1 MGAEGARTHCVP
13 YLSGKRTEHNLNTKV
28 YLHRLDDA
36 NSPVH
41 LYLSIPYLQSSTKI
55 GFFYKKGGISYYGNV
70 KHNRQLCLGTT
81 TIDSTGWNRNS
92 TKCPSRFLASF

>member
-36 NSPVH
+36 NSP
-41 LYLSIPYLQSSTKI
+41 YIYI
-55 GFFYKKGGISYYGNV
+55 
-70 KHNRQLCLGTT
+70 
-81 TIDSTGWNRNS
+81 
-92 TKCPSRFLASF
+92 

>member
-36 NSPVH
+36 NFPVH
-41 LYLSIPYLQSSTKI
+41 LFEHTLSSE
-55 GFFYKKGGISYYGNV
+55 FNEDRV
-70 KHNRQLCLGTT
+70 
-81 TIDSTGWNRNS
+81 
-92 TKCPSRFLASF
+92 FL